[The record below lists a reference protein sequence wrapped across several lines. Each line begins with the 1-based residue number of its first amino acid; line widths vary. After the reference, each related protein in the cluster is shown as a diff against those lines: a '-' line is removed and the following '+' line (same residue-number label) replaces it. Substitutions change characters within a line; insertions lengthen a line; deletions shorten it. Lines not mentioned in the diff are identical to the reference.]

1 MTDLEAYPEW
11 VGAKLADPRQ
21 ATMDQIEH
29 GLVDIVATEGPILQ
43 DRLFSL
49 YAKAADLGR
58 VYSHTH
64 ARLEN
69 GLKQALKNKSLGV
82 DVDEFG
88 SFSEAALRLPDQE
101 LIVVRQRGDRTL
113 HEIPASEIAEV
124 MLDIRLQHELISKE
138 DLYRAVLKTY
148 GLIRLTKASEER
160 LEAILET
167 WIV

>member
-1 MTDLEAYPEW
+1 MSDLKTYPEW

-29 GLVDIVATEGPILQ
+29 GLIDIVATEGPILK

-58 VYSHTH
+58 VYSHTLT
-64 ARLEN
+64 RLEN
-69 GLKQALKNKSLGV
+69 GLKQAVKSKSLAV

-88 SFSEAALRLPDQE
+88 SFSEEALRLPDQD
-101 LIVVRQRGDRTL
+101 LIIVRERGTRTL
-113 HEIPASEIAEV
+113 HEIPASEIAEL
-124 MLDIRLQHELISKE
+124 MLDVRLQHELISKE

-148 GLIRLTKASEER
+148 GLIRLTKASEDR
-160 LEAILET
+160 LAAILET
-167 WIV
+167 WIM